1 MDLLKKDV
9 GSKVLTAGPVMT
21 SIRTLRDS
29 HEPILGL

>member
-1 MDLLKKDV
+1 MDLLKEDV
-9 GSKVLTAGPVMT
+9 GLKVLTAAPLMT